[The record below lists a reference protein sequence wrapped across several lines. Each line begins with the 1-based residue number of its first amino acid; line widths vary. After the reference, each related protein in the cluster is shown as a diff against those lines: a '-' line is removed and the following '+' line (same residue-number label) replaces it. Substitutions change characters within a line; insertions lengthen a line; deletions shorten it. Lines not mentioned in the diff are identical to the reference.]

1 MKKRRWVLLGLNL
14 LLAGAILAEP
24 GHAAAAPAAG
34 DCWAEC
40 VNEWARCTL
49 DGQPDCYFRLGT
61 CFAEKCF
68 PY

>member
-24 GHAAAAPAAG
+24 GHAAAVPAAG
-34 DCWAEC
+34 DCLTEC
-40 VNEWARCTL
+40 ANEWAHCVL
-49 DGQPDCYFRLGT
+49 NGSWDCYYQLST
-61 CFAEKCF
+61 CIAEKCF